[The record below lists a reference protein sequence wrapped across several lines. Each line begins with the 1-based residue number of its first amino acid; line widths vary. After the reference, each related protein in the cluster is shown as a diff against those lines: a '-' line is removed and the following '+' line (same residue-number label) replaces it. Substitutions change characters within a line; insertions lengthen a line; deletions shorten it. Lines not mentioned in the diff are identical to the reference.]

1 MRPFTTTCQQSI
13 LSVGRSDITL
23 KIEVVVNIV
32 AIGILFWAVFGM
44 ESVLWVAYG
53 TLIAEIVSL
62 GMFMYFENKIIGY
75 TYKEQLQDLL
85 PGIVLSVCMGMLVYL
100 IRFALVKDSVALI
113 IQIVVGAV
121 FYLTVSYLLQLDSF
135 VYLVKMLEEKIHS
148 NKIRKKLERLVREK

>member
-1 MRPFTTTCQQSI
+1 
-13 LSVGRSDITL
+13 
-23 KIEVVVNIV
+23 
-32 AIGILFWAVFGM
+32 M